1 MSRSL
6 DQAGQANRPGLTEG
20 AGLYRWSDYNPL
32 DPPTV
37 ILDAMGKSVLS
48 VVPGFSPVYDRLGNP
63 AEYGDNISRIGNLGT
78 DANDPVQTVEAE
90 QPVFR
95 DVGNAADYGDG
106 YLYLDG
112 VAGSYASIP
121 DPIGALGDFTLQVDG
136 LSPETVRPAANVTLM
151 GDYLTSPSSSFILRI
166 MPDGRVLLNLYTT
179 VDEAHASIAVP
190 TDTVGIRATR
200 VGTLIT
206 YWVDTGSGYVS
217 HDTDTSV
224 GTVLNNPA
232 IDLQI
237 GAYYN
242 NGSAEP
248 LTGTISRAQI
258 WDNGAQTGDPVLD
271 ADFRNATHKLTDTDT
286 FIANSGQQITINGGA
301 EVYNPPVAST
311 LRTTTDD
318 GFLDLDGVAGSYA
331 QVDTSI
337 MPATGDFDLSIDFIF
352 KGPVPNDRVDLFS
365 QYSGLAGRFIL
376 SVTSDNKLRVFWGPV
391 GTKEGGVIVEGQRH
405 TARLVRDNADF
416 TLSLDGTSIST
427 WTSSDAI
434 TVLHSTI
441 GLGHLTN
448 DRDFKGEI
456 FSVTEGSNVNVDFR
470 NLSTTLTDTDT
481 FVATSGQTVTING
494 GATARRKITL
504 NPDGFL
510 HLDGVGGSRATIPDP
525 LGALGDFTMQVDGLS
540 PGAVRPAASVTLMSQ
555 WDSGDTA
562 FILRIKTNGAIL
574 LSLYRVIGSIHDSS
588 TVIPAETVGIRVTR
602 VGTLITYWVDTGSGY
617 VSHDTVI
624 DSGDALTNSGAPFRV
639 GEYGVGGDPLT
650 GTISRAAIW
659 DNGTAAGTAV
669 VDADFRDNPSTLG
682 DTDTLAAATG
692 QTITINGGATA
703 YAARVKAP
711 KAEAGYLHLPG
722 TAGNYAS
729 VPDAATLN
737 GLTDF
742 VMEAKDVYM
751 ADWGDAEIETF
762 FAKYGS
768 GGNAFSFRRHGL
780 NINIY
785 ALYGGGGTS
794 SIFPHGLTG
803 AATASV
809 RLTRVGTSMIAELD
823 TGSGYVAIGTAQ
835 TVPAGAINTTTTPVE
850 IGSISGGTSQ
860 LLLGTISRAQIWDNG
875 TAAGTAVLDVD
886 FDRAKANAT
895 SFAAKTGQTV
905 TINQSTITGDRAK
918 IVKNSE
924 IFYDGAG
931 DEFDFYLSSTFTG
944 KMIVASTQGILV
956 ADMSLAAGSRE
967 IYNKGFGNITS
978 LETPHALE
986 QKGMMLLS
994 DSSSPAALTSAFVA
1008 RGAVKSFA
1016 ARTEFGKAFRYM
1028 GLTSFPTIDI
1038 SNGVNCYAA
1047 FEAYDGT
1054 TFPALNFASANN
1066 LSTAWINSPNLTSLP
1081 AIQAPVCSNFISAWN
1096 GNTALATIDPN
1107 ANFGESAS
1115 NVNFTNA
1122 FRSSGLTALPAG
1134 LDMSQGS
1141 SFPRAFQDCT
1151 SLTTIGDG
1159 VLFGTA
1165 NATATVDFGLM
1176 FLASG
1181 LTALPAGLDMSQG
1194 NTFQST
1200 FQSCG
1205 SLATIGTGVLLGTAS
1220 SSVNFDQA
1228 FRDSGLTE
1236 LPAGLDLSKGNTF
1249 YLAFYNCGSL
1259 ATIDP
1264 SVLLGTALTNVNFTE
1279 AFRAS
1284 GLTALPAGL
1293 DLSQGSTFV
1302 SAFYGCSSLAT
1313 IGTGVLLGTAHGA
1326 ATVNFTSAFNT
1337 SGLTELP
1344 AGLDM
1349 SQGSTFS
1356 SAFRDCGSLTTIGN
1370 GVLLGTANATATV
1383 SYADAFRS
1391 CTNLVTLPANLNL
1404 SKGNYFYST
1413 FRDCSSLVTFPAGA
1427 FDTMGTPPNWCF
1439 AGTWQ
1444 GNTALSGASVDAILD
1459 SIDTSGKSA
1468 PGTGPDITID
1478 YDTGTTAPSYTTLAS
1493 LKGKGWVI
1501 VVNGTTL

>member
-1 MSRSL
+1 
-6 DQAGQANRPGLTEG
+6 
-20 AGLYRWSDYNPL
+20 
-32 DPPTV
+32 
-37 ILDAMGKSVLS
+37 MGKSVLS

-722 TAGNYAS
+722 VAGNYAS
-729 VPDAATLN
+729 VPDPLGSLGDFTMQVDGLDAGTVRPGGDVALMGQYTSVADRAFFLRVLANGSIMLTYYLSSDSASAAQSITS
-737 GLTDF
+737 TIIP
-742 VMEAKDVYM
+742 
-751 ADWGDAEIETF
+751 ADSVG
-762 FAKYGS
+762 
-768 GGNAFSFRRHGL
+768 
-780 NINIY
+780 
-785 ALYGGGGTS
+785 
-794 SIFPHGLTG
+794 
-803 AATASV
+803 V
-809 RLTRVGTSMIAELD
+809 RLTRVGTAWTLTVD
-823 TGSGYVAIGTAQ
+823 TGIGYVAHD
-835 TVPAGAINTTTTPVE
+835 
-850 IGSISGGTSQ
+850 S
-860 LLLGTISRAQIWDNG
+860 GTISSTTLFNSTSDITIGSWDGSASNILLGKISRAVIWDNG
-875 TAAGTAVLDVD
+875 TQAGTPVLDVD
-886 FDRAKANAT
+886 FDRAPANAT
-895 SFAAKTGQTV
+895 SFQTVAGQTV
-905 TINQSTITGDRAK
+905 TINQSGLSEDRAK

-924 IFYDGAG
+924 ILYDGAA
-931 DEFDFYLSSTFTG
+931 DEFDFTLSSTFTG
-944 KMIVASTQGILV
+944 KTIVASTQGILV
-956 ADMSLAAGSRE
+956 ADVSIHSARQIDHRGV
-967 IYNKGFGNITS
+967 GDVTS
-978 LETPHALE
+978 LTHPGGGLE
-986 QKGMMLLS
+986 QKGVMLLS